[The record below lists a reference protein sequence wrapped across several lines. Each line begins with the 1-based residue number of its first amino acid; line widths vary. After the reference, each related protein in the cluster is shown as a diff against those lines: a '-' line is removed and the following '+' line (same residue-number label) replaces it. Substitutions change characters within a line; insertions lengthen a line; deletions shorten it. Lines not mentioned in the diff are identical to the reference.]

1 LRIER
6 VEIRVTD
13 LPSRLQR
20 LSSSGRYDT
29 GASGSLLG
37 KPVLV
42 RIHAGGAVGCGQIR
56 PIAPSHFLPDT
67 GRGMVAAIKDI
78 YAPSMIGKDIWDIEA
93 IEASF
98 DRLLPG
104 NVQARAAIDHAL
116 HDALGRIANVPVHK
130 LLGGRCHDR
139 IPLEWSVSLAEDV
152 ADMIAESTRAR
163 EQFGI
168 TTLCLKA
175 GDRRGFRRDV
185 ENFIAVRK
193 ALGDDVVIGVDP
205 NTGWSV
211 AEARRA
217 IDAMAAHRL
226 DYIEQP
232 IERRNI
238 EGLRQIRQAAH
249 GIPLMADES
258 VMSLQDAHALAST
271 QAVDVFCIKL
281 YKHGGLR
288 AAAKVAAVAE
298 AADIKVNIGGLAAF
312 SQLEAAAGVH
322 FYASLAPHRV
332 MPAGEFVFG
341 LGAVGPDPLVGDSDF
356 RIVDGHVTPPSG
368 PGLGVTLD
376 EKAIERLTLVK
387 EVVA

>member
-6 VEIRVTD
+6 VEVRITD
-13 LPSRLQR
+13 LPNRLQR
-20 LSSSGRYDT
+20 QSATGSYDT

-42 RIHAGGAVGCGQIR
+42 RIHAGGAVGAGQIR
-56 PIAPSHFLPDT
+56 PIAPSHFLHDT
-67 GRGMVAAIKDI
+67 GPGMVTAIKDI
-78 YAPSMIGKDIWDIEA
+78 YAPRMIGKDVFDIEA
-93 IEASF
+93 IEHGF
-98 DRLLPG
+98 DLLLPG
-104 NVQARAAIDHAL
+104 NTQARAAIDHAL
-116 HDALGRIANVPVHK
+116 HDVQGKLLGLPVHK
-130 LLGGRCHDR
+130 LIGGRCHER
-139 IPLEWSVSLAEDV
+139 IPLEWSVSLADDV
-152 ADMIAESTRAR
+152 GTMIAESTRAR

-168 TTLCLKA
+168 ATLCLKA
-175 GDRRGFRRDV
+175 GDRRGFQKDV

-193 ALGDDVVIGVDP
+193 ALGEGVVIGIDP
-205 NTGWSV
+205 NTGWNV

-217 IDAMAAHRL
+217 IDLMAPHRL

-232 IERRNI
+232 IERRNLD
-238 EGLRQIRQAAH
+238 GLRLIREHAR

-258 VMSLQDAHALAST
+258 VMSVQDAHALASAG
-271 QAVDVFCIKL
+271 AVDVFCIKL

-288 AAAKVAAVAE
+288 GAGKVAAIAE
-298 AADIKVNIGGLAAF
+298 GADIKVNIGGLAAY

-322 FYASLAPHRV
+322 FYASLAPRRV

-341 LGAVGPDPLVGDSDF
+341 LGAIGPDPLVGDSDF

-387 EVVA
+387 EMVG